1 MSSPCVTCRNVTE
14 PMTDPTASDEMIP
27 PGGPGHQKATAS
39 AGGISIWLWRLGLIV
54 GLLLIWEFSA
64 GNLFNEFW
72 SSRPSLIGARL
83 LTLFASGEIWRHL
96 DATVSEAL
104 LGLLLGALVGTPI
117 GIALAK
123 YRHAAEIVDPFVMG
137 LYGLPRVALAPMFI
151 LWFGISLLAKVMMSF
166 SMVVFVFILNVTE
179 GIRTVDPDMVDLM
192 RTMRAPKSYILRK
205 VTIPSI
211 VPWLIASFRIGIGL
225 SLVGAVVGELIG
237 ANRGLGWYVL
247 RAGGQLD
254 TTGVFTG
261 LLVLMLVAMI
271 ANQIV
276 FLIERKVTHWRPATK

>member
-1 MSSPCVTCRNVTE
+1 MTE
-14 PMTDPTASDEMIP
+14 PVVAEEIAP
-27 PGGPGHQKATAS
+27 PGDPAPDGAGASKA
-39 AGGISIWLWRLGLIV
+39 GISTWLWRLGLIAGV
-54 GLLLIWEFSA
+54 LLVWEFSA
-64 GNLFNEFW
+64 GHLFNEFW
-72 SSRPSLIGARL
+72 SSRPSLIGERL
-83 LTLFASGEIWRHL
+83 LALFKTGEIWRHL

-104 LGLLLGALVGTPI
+104 LGLLLGALVGTPV
-117 GIALAK
+117 GIALAR
-123 YRHAAEIVDPFVMG
+123 YRRAAEIVDPFVMG

-151 LWFGISLLAKVMMSF
+151 LWFGISLFAKVMMSF

-179 GIRTVDPDMVDLM
+179 GIRNLDPDIVDLM

-211 VPWLIASFRIGIGL
+211 VPWLLASFRIGVGL

-261 LLVLMLVAMI
+261 LLVLMLVAMM
-271 ANQIV
+271 ANQVI
-276 FLIERKVTHWRPATK
+276 FLIERRALHWRPAAK

>member
-1 MSSPCVTCRNVTE
+1 MTE
-14 PMTDPTASDEMIP
+14 PVVAEEIAP
-27 PGGPGHQKATAS
+27 PGGPARDGAGASKA
-39 AGGISIWLWRLGLIV
+39 GISTWLWRLGLIAGV
-54 GLLLIWEFSA
+54 LLVWEFSA
-64 GNLFNEFW
+64 GHLFNEFW
-72 SSRPSLIGARL
+72 SSRPSLIGERL
-83 LTLFASGEIWRHL
+83 LALFKTGEIWRHL

-104 LGLLLGALVGTPI
+104 LGLLLGALVGTPV
-117 GIALAK
+117 GIALAR
-123 YRHAAEIVDPFVMG
+123 YRRAAEIVDPFVMG

-151 LWFGISLLAKVMMSF
+151 LWFGISLFAKVMMSF

-179 GIRTVDPDMVDLM
+179 GIRNLDPDMVDLM
-192 RTMRAPKSYILRK
+192 RTMRAPKSYVLRK

-211 VPWLIASFRIGIGL
+211 VPWLLASFRIGVGL

-261 LLVLMLVAMI
+261 LLVLMLVAMM
-271 ANQIV
+271 ANQVI
-276 FLIERKVTHWRPATK
+276 FLIERRALHWRPAAK

>member
-1 MSSPCVTCRNVTE
+1 MSE
-14 PMTDPTASDEMIP
+14 PAASDEISP
-27 PGGPGHQKATAS
+27 PGGPEREPDS
-39 AGGISIWLWRLGLIV
+39 GGSISIWLWRAALILA
-54 GLLLIWEFSA
+54 LLLIWEISA
-64 GNLFNEFW
+64 GRLYNEFW

-83 LTLFASGEIWRHL
+83 LTLLASGEIWRHL
-96 DATVSEAL
+96 GATVSEAL

-123 YRHAAEIVDPFVMG
+123 YRRAAEIVDPFVMG

-166 SMVVFVFILNVTE
+166 SMVLFVFILNVTE

-192 RTMRAPKSYILRK
+192 RTMRAPRSYILRK

-211 VPWLIASFRIGIGL
+211 VPWLLASFRIGIGL

-261 LLVLMLVAMI
+261 LLILMVVAMI
-271 ANQIV
+271 ANQIILV
-276 FLIERKVTHWRPATK
+276 IERQVLHWRPAAR

>member
-1 MSSPCVTCRNVTE
+1 MTE
-14 PMTDPTASDEMIP
+14 PVVAEEIAP
-27 PGGPGHQKATAS
+27 PGGPARDGAGASKA
-39 AGGISIWLWRLGLIV
+39 GISTSLWRLGLIAGV
-54 GLLLIWEFSA
+54 LLVWEFSA
-64 GNLFNEFW
+64 GHLFNEFW
-72 SSRPSLIGARL
+72 SSRPSLIGERL
-83 LTLFASGEIWRHL
+83 LVLFKTGEIWRHL

-104 LGLLLGALVGTPI
+104 LGLLLGAAVGTPI
-117 GIALAK
+117 GIALAR
-123 YRHAAEIVDPFVMG
+123 YRRAAEIVDPFVMG

-151 LWFGISLLAKVMMSF
+151 LWFGISLFAKVMMSF

-179 GIRTVDPDMVDLM
+179 GIRNLDPDMVDLM

-211 VPWLIASFRIGIGL
+211 VPWLLASFRIGIGL

-261 LLVLMLVAMI
+261 LLVLMLVAMM
-271 ANQIV
+271 ANQVI
-276 FLIERKVTHWRPATK
+276 FLIERKALHWRPAAK

>member
-1 MSSPCVTCRNVTE
+1 
-14 PMTDPTASDEMIP
+14 MTDPIVPDDIVP
-27 PGGPGHQKATAS
+27 S
-39 AGGISIWLWRLGLIV
+39 AGRNAVALSTWLWRLALIAAV
-54 GLLLIWEFSA
+54 LVVWEFAA

-72 SSRPSLIGARL
+72 SSKPSLIGERL
-83 LTLFASGEIWRHL
+83 LLLFKSGEIWRHL
-96 DATVSEAL
+96 DATSSEAV
-104 LGLLLGALVGTPI
+104 LGLLLGAAVGTPI
-117 GIALAK
+117 GMALAH
-123 YRHAAEIVDPFVMG
+123 YRRAAEIVDPFVMG

-179 GIRTVDPDMVDLM
+179 GIRTIDPDMVDLM

-211 VPWLIASFRIGIGL
+211 VPWLLASFRIGVGL

-237 ANRGLGWYVL
+237 ANRGLGWYVV
-247 RAGGQLD
+247 RSGGQLD

-261 LLVLMLVAMI
+261 LLLLMAMAMI
-271 ANQIV
+271 ANQMLV
-276 FLIERKVTHWRPATK
+276 LIEQRVLRWRRAAK

>member
-1 MSSPCVTCRNVTE
+1 MTE
-14 PMTDPTASDEMIP
+14 PAASDEMIQ
-27 PGGPGHQKATAS
+27 PGGPGPELTIAS
-39 AGGISIWLWRLGLIV
+39 GSNLSVWLWRLGLIV
-54 GLLLIWEFSA
+54 GLLLIWEFSP
-64 GNLFNEFW
+64 GNLVNEFW
-72 SSRPSLIGARL
+72 SSRPSLIGERL

-96 DATVSEAL
+96 DATVSEAS

-123 YRHAAEIVDPFVMG
+123 YRRAAEIVDPFVMG

-166 SMVVFVFILNVTE
+166 SMVVLVFILNVTE

-237 ANRGLGWYVL
+237 ANRGLGWYVV

-254 TTGVFTG
+254 TTGVFAG
-261 LLVLMLVAMI
+261 LLLLMVLAMI
-271 ANQIV
+271 ANQII
-276 FLIERKVTHWRPATK
+276 FMIEQRALHWRRGTR

>member
-1 MSSPCVTCRNVTE
+1 MAE
-14 PMTDPTASDEMIP
+14 PAASDEINA
-27 PGGPGHQKATAS
+27 PGSPGRETAS
-39 AGGISIWLWRLGLIV
+39 ASRSGLSIWIWRAGLIAA
-54 GLLLIWEFSA
+54 LLLIWEFSA
-64 GNLFNEFW
+64 GHLYNEFW
-72 SSRPSLIGARL
+72 SSRPTLIGERL
-83 LTLFASGEIWRHL
+83 LALFASGEIWRHL
-96 DATVSEAL
+96 GATVSEAL
-104 LGLLLGALVGTPI
+104 LGLLLGALAGTPI

-123 YRHAAEIVDPFVMG
+123 YRRAAEIVDPFVMG

-179 GIRTVDPDMVDLM
+179 GIRTVDPDMVDLL

-211 VPWLIASFRIGIGL
+211 VPWLLASFRIGVGL

-271 ANQIV
+271 ANQII
-276 FLIERKVTHWRPATK
+276 FLIERQVLHWRPATR

>member
-1 MSSPCVTCRNVTE
+1 MTE
-14 PMTDPTASDEMIP
+14 PVVAEEIAS
-27 PGGPGHQKATAS
+27 PGGPARDGAGASKA
-39 AGGISIWLWRLGLIV
+39 GISTWLWRLGLIA
-54 GLLLIWEFSA
+54 GLLLVWEFSA
-64 GNLFNEFW
+64 GHLFNEFW
-72 SSRPSLIGARL
+72 SSRPSLIGERL
-83 LTLFASGEIWRHL
+83 LALFKTGEIWRHL

-117 GIALAK
+117 GIALAR
-123 YRHAAEIVDPFVMG
+123 YRRAAEIVDPFVMG

-151 LWFGISLLAKVMMSF
+151 LWFGISLFAKVMMSF

-179 GIRTVDPDMVDLM
+179 GIRNLDPDMIDLM
-192 RTMRAPKSYILRK
+192 RSMRAPKSYIMRK

-211 VPWLIASFRIGIGL
+211 VPWLLASFRIGVGL

-261 LLVLMLVAMI
+261 LLVLMLVAMM
-271 ANQIV
+271 ANQII
-276 FLIERKVTHWRPATK
+276 FMIERKALHWRPAAK

>member
-1 MSSPCVTCRNVTE
+1 MTE
-14 PMTDPTASDEMIP
+14 PIVSEEVAAS
-27 PGGPGHQKATAS
+27 GGPGRGTADAS
-39 AGGISIWLWRLGLIV
+39 VSGISIWLWRLGLV
-54 GLLLIWEFSA
+54 AGLLLVWEFSA
-64 GNLFNEFW
+64 GHLFNEFW
-72 SSRPSLIGARL
+72 SSRPSLIAERL
-83 LTLFASGEIWRHL
+83 MVLFKTGEIWRHL

-117 GIALAK
+117 GIALAR
-123 YRHAAEIVDPFVMG
+123 YRRAAAIVDPFVMG

-151 LWFGISLLAKVMMSF
+151 LWFGISLFAKVMMSF

-192 RTMRAPKSYILRK
+192 RTMRAPRSYIMRK

-211 VPWLIASFRIGIGL
+211 VPWLLASFRIGIGL

-261 LLVLMLVAMI
+261 LLVLMLMAMI
-271 ANQIV
+271 ANQII
-276 FLIERKVTHWRPATK
+276 FQIERMVLHWRLAAK

>member
-1 MSSPCVTCRNVTE
+1 
-14 PMTDPTASDEMIP
+14 MTDPLASDEMIP
-27 PGGPGHQKATAS
+27 PRGSEREKATTS
-39 AGGISIWLWRLGLIV
+39 VSSISIWLWRLGLIV

-64 GNLFNEFW
+64 GRLFNEFW
-72 SSRPSLIGARL
+72 SSRPSLIGQRL
-83 LTLFASGEIWRHL
+83 LALSMSGEIWRHL
-96 DATVSEAL
+96 DATVSEAF
-104 LGLLLGALVGTPI
+104 LGLLLGAVVGTPI

-123 YRHAAEIVDPFVMG
+123 YRRAAEIVDPFVMG

-179 GIRTVDPDMVDLM
+179 GIRTVDPDMIDLM

-211 VPWLIASFRIGIGL
+211 IPWLLASFRIGIGL

-237 ANRGLGWYVL
+237 SNRGLGWYIL

-261 LLVLMLVAMI
+261 LFILMLVAMI
-271 ANQIV
+271 ANQIIFV
-276 FLIERKVTHWRPATK
+276 IERKVLHWRPATK

>member
-1 MSSPCVTCRNVTE
+1 
-14 PMTDPTASDEMIP
+14 MTDPVIADEVASP
-27 PGGPGHQKATAS
+27 SGS
-39 AGGISIWLWRLGLIV
+39 ARDAADAPISGISTWLWRLGLIAA
-54 GLLLIWEFSA
+54 LLLVWEFSA
-64 GNLFNEFW
+64 GSLFNEFW
-72 SSRPSLIGARL
+72 SSRPSLIGERL
-83 LTLFASGEIWRHL
+83 LVLFKTGEIWRHL

-104 LGLLLGALVGTPI
+104 LGLLLGAFVGTLI
-117 GIALAK
+117 GIALAR
-123 YRHAAEIVDPFVMG
+123 YRRAAAIVDPFVMG

-151 LWFGISLLAKVMMSF
+151 LWFGISLFAKVMMSF

-192 RTMRAPKSYILRK
+192 RTMRAPKSYIMRK

-211 VPWLIASFRIGIGL
+211 VPWLLASFRIGIGL

-261 LLVLMLVAMI
+261 LFILMLVAMI
-271 ANQIV
+271 ANQVI
-276 FLIERKVTHWRPATK
+276 FWIERKLLHWRPVK

>member
-1 MSSPCVTCRNVTE
+1 MTE
-14 PMTDPTASDEMIP
+14 PAASDEMIRP
-27 PGGPGHQKATAS
+27 AEPGGDRGIAS
-39 AGGISIWLWRLGLIV
+39 RGSLSIWLWRIGLIA
-54 GLLLIWEFSA
+54 GLLLVWEFSA
-64 GNLFNEFW
+64 GHLYNEFW
-72 SSRPSLIGARL
+72 SSRPSLIGERL
-83 LTLFASGEIWRHL
+83 LALLKGGEIWRHL
-96 DATVSEAL
+96 GATVSEAL
-104 LGLLLGALVGTPI
+104 LGLLLGAIVGTPI
-117 GIALAK
+117 GIVLAK
-123 YRHAAEIVDPFVMG
+123 YRRAAEIADPLVMG

-192 RTMRAPKSYILRK
+192 RTMRAPRSYILRK
-205 VTIPSI
+205 VTLPSI
-211 VPWLIASFRIGIGL
+211 VPWLLASFRIGIGL

-276 FLIERKVTHWRPATK
+276 FLIERQVLHWRPATK

>member
-1 MSSPCVTCRNVTE
+1 MSE
-14 PMTDPTASDEMIP
+14 PAASDEMIP
-27 PGGPGHQKATAS
+27 LGEPGGGKAIAS
-39 AGGISIWLWRLGLIV
+39 GSSLSIWLWRIGLV
-54 GLLLIWEFSA
+54 AVLLLIWEFSA
-64 GNLFNEFW
+64 GRLYNEFW
-72 SSRPSLIGARL
+72 SSRPSLIGERFLAL
-83 LTLFASGEIWRHL
+83 VAGGEIWRHL
-96 DATVSEAL
+96 GATVSEAL
-104 LGLLLGALVGTPI
+104 LGLLLGAIAGTPI

-123 YRHAAEIVDPFVMG
+123 YRRAAEIVDPFVMG

-211 VPWLIASFRIGIGL
+211 VPWLLASLRIGVGL

-271 ANQIV
+271 ANQII
-276 FLIERKVTHWRPATK
+276 FLIERQVLHWRPATK

>member
-1 MSSPCVTCRNVTE
+1 
-14 PMTDPTASDEMIP
+14 MTDPTASDELIP
-27 PGGPGHQKATAS
+27 PGGEGSEKPIAS
-39 AGGISIWLWRLGLIV
+39 GSSSLSIWLWRIGLIAA
-54 GLLLIWEFSA
+54 LLLAWEFSA
-64 GNLFNEFW
+64 GHLYNEFW
-72 SSRPSLIGARL
+72 SSRPSLIGERL
-83 LTLFASGEIWRHL
+83 LALFAGGEIWRHL
-96 DATVSEAL
+96 GATVSEAL
-104 LGLLLGALVGTPI
+104 LGLLLGALIGTPI

-192 RTMRAPKSYILRK
+192 RTMRASRSYILRK

-211 VPWLIASFRIGIGL
+211 VPWLLASFRIGIGL

-261 LLVLMLVAMI
+261 LLLLMLTAMI
-271 ANQIV
+271 ANQII
-276 FLIERKVTHWRPATK
+276 FLIERRLLHWRGKTK

>member
-1 MSSPCVTCRNVTE
+1 
-14 PMTDPTASDEMIP
+14 MTDPVIADEIAP
-27 PGGPGHQKATAS
+27 RSGS
-39 AGGISIWLWRLGLIV
+39 ADAPISGISTWLWRLGLIAA
-54 GLLLIWEFSA
+54 LLLVWEFSA
-64 GNLFNEFW
+64 GSLFNEFW
-72 SSRPSLIGARL
+72 SSRPSLIGERL
-83 LTLFASGEIWRHL
+83 LVLFKTGEIWRHL

-104 LGLLLGALVGTPI
+104 LGLLLGALVGTLI
-117 GIALAK
+117 GIALAR
-123 YRHAAEIVDPFVMG
+123 YRRAAAIVDPFVMG

-151 LWFGISLLAKVMMSF
+151 LWFGISLFAKVMMSF

-192 RTMRAPKSYILRK
+192 RTMRAPKSYIMRK

-211 VPWLIASFRIGIGL
+211 VPWLLASFRIGIGL

-261 LLVLMLVAMI
+261 LFILMLVAMI
-271 ANQIV
+271 ANQAI
-276 FLIERKVTHWRPATK
+276 FQIERKLLHWRPATR

>member
-1 MSSPCVTCRNVTE
+1 MNNPA
-14 PMTDPTASDEMIP
+14 ASDDIIP
-27 PGGPGHQKATAS
+27 PDGAGKAAAS
-39 AGGISIWLWRLGLIV
+39 QSGLSIWLWRLALII

-64 GNLFNEFW
+64 GRLFNEFW
-72 SSRPSLIGARL
+72 SSRPSLIGERL
-83 LTLFASGEIWRHL
+83 ATLFASGEIWRHL
-96 DATVSEAL
+96 GATVSEAL
-104 LGLLLGALVGTPI
+104 LGLLLGAVVGTPI
-117 GIALAK
+117 GILLAR
-123 YRHAAEIVDPFVMG
+123 YRRAAEVADPFVMG

-179 GIRTVDPDMVDLM
+179 GIRTIDPDMVDLM
-192 RTMRAPKSYILRK
+192 RTMRAPGSYILRK

-211 VPWLIASFRIGIGL
+211 VPWLMASFRIGIGL

-261 LLVLMLVAMI
+261 LLILMLVAMI
-271 ANQIV
+271 ANQII
-276 FLIERKVTHWRPATK
+276 FLIERTVLHWRTTTR